1 MATNSRPTATRIG
14 PVLNMANAIL
24 VITMILMPT
33 VYSYHCPMATS
44 IPPVIIT
51 PLWPVF
57 AMVITL

>member
-1 MATNSRPTATRIG
+1 
-14 PVLNMANAIL
+14 MANAIL
-24 VITMILMPT
+24 VITTILMPT